1 MILVKVKF
9 SHNFGYNVNFIFNG
23 LFLYSFKTYVFNLK
37 NKRKLMIMAK
47 CECPSC
53 YFEIELDEGTIEG
66 EVIPCPDCGVDL
78 EITKID
84 GETAKAEIAE
94 MAEEDWGE

>member
-1 MILVKVKF
+1 MNNITTFKFNNTFIIL
-9 SHNFGYNVNFIFNG
+9 FIQKKIELNN
-23 LFLYSFKTYVFNLK
+23 KNINLIK
-37 NKRKLMIMAK
+37 MVK

-78 EITKID
+78 EILKIE
-84 GETAKAEIAE
+84 GEVAKVQIAE
-94 MAEEDWGE
+94 MTEEDWGE

>member
-9 SHNFGYNVNFIFNG
+9 SHNFRYNVNFIFNG

-53 YFEIELDEGTIEG
+53 YFEIELDESTIEG

-78 EITKID
+78 EIVKIEGD
-84 GETAKAEIAE
+84 KVEVIVAEL
-94 MAEEDWGE
+94 AEEDWGE